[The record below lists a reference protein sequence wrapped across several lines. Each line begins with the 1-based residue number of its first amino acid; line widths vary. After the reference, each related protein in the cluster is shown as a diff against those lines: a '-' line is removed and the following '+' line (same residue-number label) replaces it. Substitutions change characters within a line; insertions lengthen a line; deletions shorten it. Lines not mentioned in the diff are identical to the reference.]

1 MAEVVNMKIGKSV
14 VMMLRGK
21 LGNEVFQ
28 VRNGKQIVMHMPR
41 KRSTA
46 PSAEELARQRRFA
59 EVQAVYNTLTPE
71 EMEQYR
77 ASWKASGYK
86 FNGKR
91 YCTLRGFVFAVNYAE
106 SKIVQKPK

>member
-1 MAEVVNMKIGKSV
+1 MAEVIKIKIGNGV

-28 VRNGKQIVMHMPR
+28 VRNGKQIVMQKPR

-77 ASWKASGYK
+77 AAWKASGYK
-86 FNGKR
+86 YKGKK
-91 YCTLRGFVFAVNYAE
+91 YCTLRGYIFAVNYEEA
-106 SKIVQKPK
+106 KRAQKPK

>member
-1 MAEVVNMKIGKSV
+1 MAEVINIKIGNGV

-28 VRNGKQIVMHMPR
+28 VRNGKQIVMQKPR

-46 PSAEELARQRRFA
+46 PSAEEVARQRRFA

-71 EMEQYR
+71 KMEQYR
-77 ASWKASGYK
+77 AAWKASGYK
-86 FNGKR
+86 YNGKK
-91 YCTLRGFVFAVNYAE
+91 YCTLRGYIFAVNYEE
-106 SKIVQKPK
+106 SKIEQKPK

>member
-1 MAEVVNMKIGKSV
+1 MAEVINIKIGKGV

-28 VRNGKQIVMHMPR
+28 VRNGKQIVMHKPR

-46 PSAEELARQRRFA
+46 PSADELARQRRFA
-59 EVQAVYNTLTPE
+59 EVQAVYNRLKPE

-77 ASWKASGYK
+77 AAWKAGGYK
-86 FNGKR
+86 YNGKK
-91 YCTLRGFVFAVNYAE
+91 YCTLRGYVFAQNYD
-106 SKIVQKPK
+106 KYGK

>member
-1 MAEVVNMKIGKSV
+1 MAEEINIKIGNGV

-46 PSAEELARQRRFA
+46 PRAEELARQRRFA
-59 EVQAVYNTLTPE
+59 EVQVVYNTLTPE

-77 ASWKASGYK
+77 AAWKASGYK
-86 FNGKR
+86 YKGKK
-91 YCTLRGFVFAVNYAE
+91 YCTLRGYIFAVNYEEA
-106 SKIVQKPK
+106 KRAQKPK